1 MSQHFKSGE
10 IKIERHGG
18 DYGGWNVPADLID
31 RDWIVYSFGVGE
43 DVSFDISL
51 IEKHGCT
58 VHAFDPTPKA
68 VAFAGSLSNRNF
80 RFYPVGI
87 WSSDTV
93 IRLYDPA
100 EPHHVSYSALNLHR
114 KSTYIEAQVKTLRTL
129 SEELGHD
136 RIDLIKMDVE
146 GAEQVVIPN
155 MIAENILPTV
165 FCVEYD
171 QPLQNFSLMTWRCF
185 WMSLRLNRDLLNSG
199 YQLVSKNGWTAT
211 YLRTA
216 RC

>member
-1 MSQHFKSGE
+1 MAALYMLSTQRLKLLLSQGRLAIATSGF
-10 IKIERHGG
+10 IRWASG
-18 DYGGWNVPADLID
+18 PAT
-31 RDWIVYSFGVGE
+31 R
-43 DVSFDISL
+43 
-51 IEKHGCT
+51 
-58 VHAFDPTPKA
+58 
-68 VAFAGSLSNRNF
+68 
-80 RFYPVGI
+80 
-87 WSSDTV
+87 V

-185 WMSLRLNRDLLNSG
+185 WMSLRLNADLLNSG
-199 YQLVSKNGWTAT
+199 YKLVSKNGWTAT